1 MDNRKIS
8 ICIPTYNRY
17 EMTIESFAQVLD
29 DPRVGE
35 VVIADD
41 CSTDGSYEKLVS
53 LFLPQ
58 RKIKI
63 FQNSVNQDC
72 YKNKKTAIEHAT
84 NDWCILL
91 DSDNI
96 IGTDYL
102 DNIFDSEE
110 WNPKEIYQPTFA
122 KPHFDFT
129 RYQDHV
135 IDRTLLHNYVN
146 EETFQTALNAANFF
160 VNKKTYLKAFDPS
173 IDPVT
178 SDSIYMAYR
187 LLEQGNSYY
196 FVPGLE
202 YEHRVHSG
210 SHYQNNVSR
219 TPNGFHQEVINK
231 LKAL

>member
-8 ICIPTYNRY
+8 IVIPTYNRY

-29 DPRVGE
+29 DPRVGDI
-35 VVIADD
+35 VIADD

-96 IGTDYL
+96 ISTDYL
-102 DNIFDSEE
+102 DKIFDCQWET
-110 WNPKEIYQPTFA
+110 NRILQPTFA
-122 KPHFDFT
+122 KPHFDFQLFADQT
-129 RYQDHV
+129 VDKNNIKNY
-135 IDRTLLHNYVN
+135 IDN
-146 EETFQTALNAANFF
+146 ETFQTALNASNFF
-160 VNKKTYLKAFDPS
+160 VNKETYLKAFNPD

-196 FVPGLE
+196 FVQGLE
-202 YEHRVHSG
+202 YEHRIHSG

-219 TPNGFHQEVINK
+219 TPLGFHQEVINK